1 MKFYMLFCVQLIF
14 VQKSQT
20 RILVVPKL
28 FQKILMLF
36 VRLFRTEVQM
46 KVEYVEAEAS
56 ANFIIKS
63 FKVEFCF
70 CFSF

>member
-1 MKFYMLFCVQLIF
+1 MF
-14 VQKSQT
+14 
-20 RILVVPKL
+20 
-28 FQKILMLF
+28 F
-36 VRLFRTEVQM
+36 VRLYRSEVQM
-46 KVEYVEAEAS
+46 KLEYIEAEAS